1 LAIPGAGRA
10 GRDRHAR
17 AMVFCRSCVAAAL
30 AARLRGRPWPIARP
44 SLARMHPR
52 AARPRR
58 PSALQLAPRALVQ
71 AALVLALAAGSAA
84 LGTEPGK
91 GPQTAAAQPAAEEG
105 EAEQPVKGGQAIVV
119 LVNDEPITAYEIE
132 QRARFLAVNSAG
144 GENLRAKL
152 EARWVV
158 IAKDPRTNEK
168 FQQLLREKN
177 VKSKDEAMAL
187 QKQFVSS
194 LQKSLFEQV
203 QRESHAGRM
212 PQLRKQAREELIE
225 ERVKVQEAKRLGVD
239 VGEEEPKRIIKEIAA
254 RNKMTDEQFAQQVKS
269 QGIDITTMR
278 DKFHAQGC
286 WREVVRRR
294 FAAQIAIT
302 QGEVDRLISANAVE
316 TGEDAVELQVSKITL
331 PLPRGVD
338 QSLMVRRFAD
348 AEALRKHFAGC
359 GGMGELARS
368 AVDARFEDAKY
379 IRPSSVPEPLRSL
392 LLAAKD
398 GDVVPPAAT
407 PAGIELF
414 AVCGRRPIKAD
425 DKQREKVQNEL
436 AQHEFEILAKRHLR
450 DLMQDAHI
458 EYR

>member
-1 LAIPGAGRA
+1 
-10 GRDRHAR
+10 
-17 AMVFCRSCVAAAL
+17 
-30 AARLRGRPWPIARP
+30 
-44 SLARMHPR
+44 MHPR
-52 AARPRR
+52 AARPRC
-58 PSALQLAPRALVQ
+58 PSALPPAPLLRPLVQ

-91 GPQTAAAQPAAEEG
+91 GRQTAAAQPARDAEEG

-132 QRARFLAVNSAG
+132 QRARFLAVNSAS

-152 EARWVV
+152 EARWAV
-158 IAKDPRTNEK
+158 IARDPRTNEK

-194 LQKSLFEQV
+194 LQKNLFEQM
-203 QRESHAGRM
+203 QRESRAGRM
-212 PQLRKQAREELIE
+212 PQLRKEAREELIE

-316 TGEDAVELQVSKITL
+316 SGEDAVELQVSRITL
-331 PLPRGVD
+331 PLPGGVD

-348 AEALRKHFAGC
+348 AEALRKRFAGC
-359 GGMGELARS
+359 RGMGELARS

-398 GDVVPPAAT
+398 GDLVPPAAT

-450 DLMQDAHI
+450 DLMPQS
-458 EYR
+458 R